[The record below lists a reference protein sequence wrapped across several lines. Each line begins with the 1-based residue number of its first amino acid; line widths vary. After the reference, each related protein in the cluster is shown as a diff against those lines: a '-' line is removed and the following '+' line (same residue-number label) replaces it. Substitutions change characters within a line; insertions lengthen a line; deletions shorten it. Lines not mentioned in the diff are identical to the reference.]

1 MTPHTRGAILG
12 PAVVTGGGQ
21 GLGRAFCHALAERTP
36 VAVVDVDE
44 QRAAAVAS
52 EIADAGGEAMSMVA
66 DVADSSSL
74 ERMVAEVTASMGPPS
89 VLVNNAAIFST
100 LRVVPFTDIAPDEW
114 RRVLEVN
121 VSGAFFACR
130 AVVPAMVE
138 RGYGK
143 VINIGSA
150 TIWSGR
156 PGYLHY
162 VTSKAALLGFTRA
175 LAAEVGPAG
184 VRVNVITPGSTR
196 TEIERETISDSAR
209 QRMAEETALR
219 RVQVPEDVVG
229 AVLFLASTDS
239 DFITGQTINVD
250 GGLTFH

>member
-1 MTPHTRGAILG
+1 MTSPERGAILG

-21 GLGRAFCHALAERTP
+21 GLGRAFCRALAERTP
-36 VAVVDVDE
+36 VAVVDLDE
-44 QRAAAVAS
+44 HRAAAVAF
-52 EIADAGGEAMSMVA
+52 EITDAGGEAVSVVA
-66 DVADSSSL
+66 DVADPSGL
-74 ERMVAEVTASMGPPS
+74 EKMVAEVTASIGPPA

-100 LRVVPFTDIAPDEW
+100 LRVGPFTDIALDDW
-114 RRVLEVN
+114 RRVVEVN

-175 LAAEVGPAG
+175 LASEVGPSG
-184 VRVNVITPGSTR
+184 VRVNIVTPGSTR
-196 TEIERETISDSAR
+196 TEIERETITDADR
-209 QRMAEETALR
+209 EQMAEQTALR

-229 AVLFLASTDS
+229 AVVFLASVDS
-239 DFITGQTINVD
+239 DFITGQAINVD